1 MAYQIQKAQMSD
13 LPAVGK
19 LYANARRFMAAHGN
33 ETQWGQSYPAQ
44 TLLCQDICQEK
55 LYVILDESGIHGV
68 FYFSI
73 ELDPTY
79 AVIQQGQWHFDKPYG
94 VIHRIAGDGSGGIFR
109 TAVEFASGQIDYLR
123 IDTHADNYVM
133 QNALEKQGFSRCG
146 IIYVE
151 DGSPRIAYDAFW
163 GVREAENKDMQQV
176 LQLYLHLHEIS
187 IPHESAVLT
196 DTWKQIMEDPNHHF
210 LVYEAAGKI
219 VSSCVCVVIPNLT
232 RGIRPYAL
240 IENVVTHQDYRG
252 RGYATACLMYA
263 REVAQSAGCYKIM
276 LLTGAQ
282 DEKTLAFYRN
292 AGYNCS
298 DKTAFIQW
306 LKE

>member
-1 MAYQIQKAQMSD
+1 MVYQIRKAQMSD
-13 LPAVGK
+13 LSAVMK
-19 LYANARRFMAAHGN
+19 LYGDARQFMEAHGN
-33 ETQWGQSYPAQ
+33 ETQWGQSYPEQ
-44 TLLCQDICQEK
+44 TLLCQDICREK
-55 LYVILDESGIHGV
+55 LYVILDERGIHGV

-79 AVIQQGQWHFDKPYG
+79 AVIHRGQWHFEKTYG
-94 VIHRIAGDGSGGIFR
+94 VIHRIAGDGSGGVLR

-133 QNALEKQGFSRCG
+133 QNALEKLGFSKCG

-151 DGSPRIAYDAFW
+151 DGSPRIAYDAVW
-163 GVREAENKDMQQV
+163 TVREAENKDMQKI
-176 LQLYLHLHEIS
+176 LQLYLHLHETG
-187 IPHESAVLT
+187 IPEDSTVLT
-196 DTWKQIMEDPNHHF
+196 DTWKQIMEDPNHHL
-210 LVYEAAGKI
+210 LVYEAVGKI

-263 REVAQSAGCYKIM
+263 REVAQRAGCYKMM
-276 LLTGAQ
+276 LLTGTKE
-282 DEKTLAFYRN
+282 EKTLAFYRN

-298 DKTAFIQW
+298 DKIAFIQW
-306 LKE
+306 LKA